1 MASKHT
7 RFEPRV
13 LGVAVRFTG
22 WVTVAGLIC
31 AGSAAALRAQSDSGA
46 TTSPSPSPASHTS
59 GTSKTPSKSDGDG
72 RVTLNLKAASWNR
85 VLKRIARHGGLDVV
99 MKSSPPG
106 TFSCSDTEEHTIPDA
121 LRIVNRQLEP
131 RGFRALQQGKYLVVL
146 NLDGLR
152 SGYNSPSFVRNPRL
166 ESQGDGNSAQ
176 PTAAPTTP
184 ASASRSTADATQVSA
199 TAPEASAGPGVAP
212 AVMELNADGNSTGSV
227 SSPPASAASSANAD
241 HPAAESDRAAKDGD
255 KKDGDKKDKDD
266 DKKEPKDAQDLKIEK
281 ADTTPTIRIFY
292 AAANW
297 PAVLQS
303 VSDQSGLTLVMKKC
317 PSGNVKFRDW
327 TKHTTSEII
336 NYLNQELEAD
346 QSNFRLVREE
356 SFLIVVNK
364 DDLRSEYERPVVGH
378 LRRPVHSEVEMIT
391 EDRPASP
398 VVQAPAPTVAPAVVP
413 ASANTLSDEA
423 ADAPGR
429 VIEPVRL
436 DAADAPELLPAP
448 TSPEQSN
455 PATLNSTP
463 SNPIAP
469 STDSWHARRA
479 AEIFAPPASESTT
492 QQRPTGDASGSD
504 YVPQHRRVEA
514 IARRLY
520 TTLKGR
526 ADLVDSGPENLPSF
540 RIFDAHYSTREAGSK
555 GRLAC
560 TIGIDTEHNRLV
572 IDGSAPKRAAA
583 RRVFAC
589 LDGPEPAADE
599 GLRLVSA
606 DVPRATIAKNVTT
619 ELNQIVAQNIQGPV
633 APAPEQAPG
642 RATLQVAPNQ
652 PNLSELIKG
661 LKGEVTVE
669 SVPELGI
676 VILRGNPTDVDAV
689 MKVIRE
695 VERLGAGAAPTI
707 TILPLQY
714 VNSDSFATLLN
725 KVYADLH
732 GLRTSEAAATAKPL
746 IKLYAIVKP
755 NAVLVIAPP
764 SELSAV
770 RELTLQ
776 LDKPVIPETEFQV
789 FQLKHGIAGAIAKS
803 VNDFY
808 KGRTGLGTVVEAV
821 SDARTNSVIVQAR
834 PRDLEEVAKL
844 ITRLDGPTASQ
855 ATVKIF
861 SLTNGD
867 ATSIVRL
874 LNQLFLPAGQQQGG
888 AGAVQTAQG
897 SEASPTTLRLTAD
910 VRTNSIIAVGAPE
923 TLQAIYAVILRL
935 DNTDAHQRKTV
946 VIKLK
951 NNSSDAVQKAISDFV
966 TAERSVAQ
974 IDPDVISTVELL
986 EREVFIVS
994 EPTSNSILLSATP
1007 RYFDELKKMIDKLDA
1022 APTQVVIQAM
1032 LVQVTLTNDDEF
1044 GIELGFQSPVLFD
1057 RSTLS
1062 TPVTLTTTTS
1072 QNASTTVANTV
1083 NLSTSASPGFQF
1095 TDPTQ
1100 GVDGLGQN
1108 SIVNSSTVGT
1118 QEMTNFGVGRTSQG
1132 GYGSG
1137 LVLAAS
1143 SESVSFLLRALSYKE
1158 SVHVL
1163 SRPMIRTVDNQL
1175 ATVQV
1180 GKNVPIING
1189 FIPVGTTGALAP
1201 IVRQDSAGIILTVT
1215 PRITPEGMVVMHAIV
1230 EKSEYE
1236 TGASGGVI
1244 LVTDPI
1250 SGRTITSPIKD
1261 ITHSETTVSLASG
1274 ETVVMGG
1281 LITSSD
1287 NTTEVKAPWLGD
1299 IPILG
1304 QLFRY
1309 DTKTTIRTELLI
1321 FLTPRVIRSD
1331 ADDETLK
1338 QIETERLHFMLDE
1351 AESIHGPILS
1361 TQPPVDGLMQQCP
1374 PLTMPQSGM
1383 VPPAPGVSPPIVPPA
1398 TIPSGQQQ
1406 ALPPELPPIMSPAPG
1421 AAQPAR
1427 PGVAPPPTPR
1437 ETYLDDPS
1445 VPTTQMPAESPHD
1458 LRPLHT
1464 TTVTSQ
1470 SFGPP
1475 FGTRVPAAEPAGAA
1489 QFPFQPSDAEA
1500 SGAPAGK

>member
-7 RFEPRV
+7 RFAPRV
-13 LGVAVRFTG
+13 FGVAVRIAG
-22 WVTVAGLIC
+22 WATVAGLIW
-31 AGSAAALRAQSDSGA
+31 AGSARGVRAQSDSNSA
-46 TTSPSPSPASHTS
+46 TSPSGASHAS
-59 GTSKTPSKSDGDG
+59 GTNGKSFGDG
-72 RVTLNLKAASWNR
+72 RVTLNLKGASWNR

-106 TFSCSDTEEHTIPDA
+106 AFTCTDPDEHTIPDA

-131 RGFRALQQGKYLVVL
+131 LGFRALQQGKYLVVL

-152 SGYNSPSFVRNPRL
+152 SGYNSPSFVRNPRF
-166 ESQGDGNSAQ
+166 ESPADGNSDQ
-176 PTAAPTTP
+176 AAP
-184 ASASRSTADATQVSA
+184 ASHPRTDTRQVSA
-199 TAPEASAGPGVAP
+199 TAPELSSGPGVAP
-212 AVMELNADGNSTGSV
+212 AVMELNSDGNPTGSV
-227 SSPPASAASSANAD
+227 STAPASAASSAKAD
-241 HPAAESDRAAKDGD
+241 HPAAESDPAT
-255 KKDGDKKDKDD
+255 KDGDKKDKDD

-281 ADTTPTIRIFY
+281 ADATPQIRIFY

-327 TKHTTSEII
+327 TKHTTGEII

-346 QSNFRLVREE
+346 QSNFRLVRQE

-391 EDRPASP
+391 DDRPASP
-398 VVQAPAPTVAPAVVP
+398 LLQPSAPTVAPAVVP
-413 ASANTLSDEA
+413 ASGNAFSDE
-423 ADAPGR
+423 DVEAPR
-429 VIEPVRL
+429 ARAIEPVRL
-436 DAADAPELLPAP
+436 ESAADAPELLPAP
-448 TSPEQSN
+448 TGPELSSSSQPSAGFSHAPRAEQIFSPSPSAMTTEQ
-455 PATLNSTP
+455 
-463 SNPIAP
+463 
-469 STDSWHARRA
+469 RA
-479 AEIFAPPASESTT
+479 DAS
-492 QQRPTGDASGSD
+492 ASGSE

-514 IARRLY
+514 VARRLY
-520 TTLKGR
+520 SALRAR
-526 ADLVDSGPENLPSF
+526 ADLIDSGPENLPSF
-540 RIFDAHYSTREAGSK
+540 RIFDVHGSTGAAGSR

-572 IDGSAPKRAAA
+572 IDAPAPKRAALL
-583 RRVFAC
+583 RVFAC

-599 GLRLVSA
+599 GLHLVSA
-606 DVPRATIAKNVTT
+606 DVPRAMIAKNVTT
-619 ELNQIVAQNIQGPV
+619 QLNQIVAQNIQGPV
-633 APAPEQAPG
+633 TPAPEQAPG
-642 RATLQVAPNQ
+642 RATLQVTPNQ

-676 VILRGNPTDVDAV
+676 LILRGNPTDVDAV

-695 VERLGAGAAPTI
+695 VERLSAGAAPTI

-714 VNSDSFATLLN
+714 VNSESFAKLLN
-725 KVYADLH
+725 SVYQDLH
-732 GLRTSEAAATAKPL
+732 GLRTSEAAAPAKPQ
-746 IKLYAIVKP
+746 IKFYAIVKP

-764 SELSAV
+764 SELPAV
-770 RELTLQ
+770 RELAGQ

-789 FQLKHGIAGAIAKS
+789 FPLKHGIAAAIAKS

-874 LNQLFLPAGQQQGG
+874 LDQLFLPAGQQQGG
-888 AGAVQTAQG
+888 TGAVATAQT
-897 SEASPTTLRLTAD
+897 SETSPTTLRLTAD

-946 VIKLK
+946 VMKLK

-1022 APTQVVIQAM
+1022 APTQVVIQA
-1032 LVQVTLTNDDEF
+1032 LIVEVTLTNDDEF

-1095 TDPTQ
+1095 TDPAQ

-1163 SRPMIRTVDNQL
+1163 SRPMIRTVDNQS

-1189 FIPVGTTGALAP
+1189 FIPVAATGALAP
-1201 IVRQDSAGIILTVT
+1201 IVRQDSAGIIMTVQ
-1215 PRITPEGMVVMHAIV
+1215 PRVTPEGMVVMHALI

-1236 TGASGGVI
+1236 TGASGGVV
-1244 LVTDPI
+1244 LVTDAV

-1261 ITHSETTVSLASG
+1261 ITHTDTTVSLASG

-1374 PLTMPQSGM
+1374 PLTMPSSGL
-1383 VPPAPGVSPPIVPPA
+1383 VPPAPGVAPSIVPPA
-1398 TIPSGQQQ
+1398 TIRPGQQQ
-1406 ALPPELPPIMSPAPG
+1406 ALPPELPPVPGVVPAPG

-1445 VPTTQMPAESPHD
+1445 IPTTQMPADTPHD

-1464 TTVTSQ
+1464 TTVTTQ
-1470 SFGPP
+1470 SFGQP
-1475 FGTRVPAAEPAGAA
+1475 FGPRVPTTDAAGAA
-1489 QFPFQPSDAEA
+1489 KFPFQPSEGEA
-1500 SGAPAGK
+1500 SEAPSGK